1 MKTLSLLILV
11 AASLLSSCNQNKN
24 QVPVVGDLDSAAIAR
39 DTAMQ
44 MGFESSY
51 EYHKTLVANQ
61 QLVYD
66 VVGYG
71 GSASNG
77 EFAILRRA
85 ANNKADTV
93 VKQPR
98 RGVIADAYLG
108 GDNASREEIYVVIR
122 NPADSADKKT
132 LKFELDKERLTNH
145 K

>member
-1 MKTLSLLILV
+1 MQKFPFTDCC
-11 AASLLSSCNQNKN
+11 LLSIACCLLFLTSCNQNKN

-51 EYHKTLVANQ
+51 EYHKTLVANE

-71 GSASNG
+71 GPASNG

-93 VKQPR
+93 VKQTR
-98 RGVIADAYLG
+98 NGIIA
-108 GDNASREEIYVVIR
+108 
-122 NPADSADKKT
+122 
-132 LKFELDKERLTNH
+132 
-145 K
+145 